1 MTVYMFIM
9 KKILCYGDSN
19 TWGCSPV
26 DSSRFDENTRWPMVM
41 SSILGND
48 FLILEEG
55 LNGRTVLNLSHDNF
69 MLNGI
74 EYIDSLIENH
84 CPIDIFLLCLGL
96 NDVFIFEEVTI
107 NEILNG
113 IEKIIDIVNNHHN
126 NKQGCNIPETVIMSP
141 PMFNSNIE
149 WAQFI
154 ELQINKL
161 KELPAAYK
169 RLSIEKNCRFFNTSA
184 YVTGSA
190 IDGSHLDAG
199 SHILLG
205 KKIAEFI
212 LGRLK

>member
-1 MTVYMFIM
+1 M

-19 TWGCSPV
+19 TWGCSPI

-48 FLILEEG
+48 FLVLEEG
-55 LNGRTVLNLSHDNF
+55 LNGRTALNLSPDNY

-74 EYIDSLIENH
+74 EYIDSLIEKH
-84 CPIDIFLLCLGL
+84 FPIDILILNLGL

-113 IEKIIDIVNNHHN
+113 IEKIIDTVNNFQTKHN
-126 NKQGCNIPETVIMSP
+126 CNIPETVIMSP
-141 PMFNSNIE
+141 LKFNSDVE
-149 WAQFI
+149 WAQTI

-161 KELPAAYK
+161 KEIPAAYK
-169 RLSIEKNCRFFNTSA
+169 KLSIEKNCHFFNSYD
-184 YVTGSA
+184 YVTGSI
-190 IDGSHLDAG
+190 IDGSHLDAD
-199 SHILLG
+199 SHIFLG

-212 LGRLK
+212 LSRFK

>member
-1 MTVYMFIM
+1 M

-41 SSILGND
+41 SSILGDN

-55 LNGRTVLNLSHDNF
+55 LNGRTVLNLSNENY

-74 EYIDSLIENH
+74 EYTNSLIENH
-84 CPIDIFLLCLGL
+84 SPIDILILNLGL

-107 NEILNG
+107 NEILTG
-113 IEKIIDIVNNHHN
+113 IEKIIDTVNNFQTKHSN
-126 NKQGCNIPETVIMSP
+126 NIPETVIMSP
-141 PMFNSNIE
+141 LKFNNNVE
-149 WAQFI
+149 WAHVI

-161 KELPAAYK
+161 KELPEAYK
-169 RLSIEKNCRFFNTSA
+169 NLSMKKSCHFFNTSD
-184 YVTGSA
+184 YVTGSI

-199 SHILLG
+199 SHIFLG
-205 KKIAEFI
+205 EKIAEFI
-212 LGRLK
+212 LSRFK